1 MSRKVDALPGP
12 NPLNESASSE
22 GVTDE
27 QVEPKRRAERPE
39 PVLHWIFPEPR
50 TTRIRS
56 GTTLLG
62 RSVECDVVLGGP
74 SASRRHAT
82 LVREAGRLRVHDER
96 SRNGVRVNGHRCTES
111 SLASGDV
118 LCLADHVAV
127 VEWGAPAN
135 FEDFGEVR
143 PGVWGS
149 AWLRRALEPAE
160 RVAPSRLSVL
170 IQGES
175 GTGKEAFARAVH
187 GWSGR
192 TGEYVAVNCAAITET
207 LVDAE
212 LFGHEKGAFTGADRP
227 RVGHVERASEGTL
240 FLDEVGELSPAAQA
254 KLLRVIQE
262 GEVLRVGGRA
272 SKRVDVR
279 WIAATHR
286 DLIREVE
293 AGRFRLDLYHRLAGL
308 TIRIP
313 PLRQRRV
320 DILPLFQHFVHAGG
334 GRGVTLSAEL
344 VETLCCHWWP
354 GNVRELS
361 STAESMLR
369 IVGDGVAW
377 RREDLPTEHLM
388 LPQQPMAVEPE
399 TNVSPLEDRE
409 TLLQELRA
417 ARGNVTSVA
426 RKLRHSRQTIYTA
439 LKRHDLTEE
448 LERLRRRGRDVE
460 D

>member
-1 MSRKVDALPGP
+1 MSRKVEALPGH

-22 GVTDE
+22 CVTDE
-27 QVEPKRRAERPE
+27 RVKPKRHAERHDPL
-39 PVLHWIFPEPR
+39 LHWIFPEPR

-56 GTTLLG
+56 GASLLG
-62 RSVECDVVLGGP
+62 RSVECDVVLGGR

-82 LVREAGRLRVHDER
+82 LVRQADRLKVLDEG
-96 SRNGVRVNGHRCTES
+96 SRNGVQVNGHRCTERN
-111 SLASGDV
+111 LASGDV
-118 LCLADHVAV
+118 LRLADHVAI
-127 VEWGAPAN
+127 VEWGPEST
-135 FEDFGEVR
+135 FENFGEVQ

-149 AWLRRALEPAE
+149 AWLRRALEPAK

-187 GWSGR
+187 EWSGR
-192 TGEYVAVNCAAITET
+192 CGDYVAVNCAAITET

-212 LFGHEKGAFTGADRP
+212 LFGHEKGAFTGADKP

-240 FLDEVGELSPAAQA
+240 FLDEVGELSFAAQA

-262 GEVLRVGGRA
+262 GEVLRVGGRTA
-272 SKRVDVR
+272 KRVDVR

-286 DLIREVE
+286 DLIHEVE

-320 DILPLFQHFVHAGG
+320 DILPLFQHFVREGG
-334 GRGVTLSAEL
+334 ALGVTFSVEL
-344 VETLCCHWWP
+344 VEALCCHPWR
-354 GNVRELS
+354 GNVRELA

-369 IVGDGVAW
+369 IVGDGVTW
-377 RREDLPTEHLM
+377 GREDLPSEHLNP
-388 LPQQPMAVEPE
+388 PQGPMAVEPD
-399 TNVSPLEDRE
+399 TNVPPLDDRE
-409 TLLQELRA
+409 SLLQELRA
-417 ARGNVTSVA
+417 ARGNVTAVA
-426 RKLRHSRQTIYTA
+426 RKLRRSRQTIYTA
-439 LKRHDLTEE
+439 LKCHGLEAE
-448 LERLRRRGRDVE
+448 LERLRRRGRDVQ